1 MSLIGHVYSSGFK
14 LQYIIEGNGVPTIVV
29 GSSLYYSRTFSNNLR
44 NSLKLVFVDHRG
56 FSPPYDCKDTA
67 QFQLDA
73 LVDDIE
79 LVRKELGFDKIIV
92 IGHSG
97 HAFMALEYA
106 KKYPANVS
114 HVVMMCAGPN
124 LSQESHLA
132 TQRYLNDSVCPERKA
147 ALAENLARLPQ
158 EIEAAPEKAFITYC
172 LLMGPK
178 SWFDYNFDATK
189 LWEGVEVN
197 MAMFDYVWGEV
208 FRDIDIAKN
217 LDKLQAPVFLALGR
231 YDYLQPPAYL
241 WESVRDKFSNLT
253 IRIFEKSSHA
263 PQFEEP
269 ALFDKE
275 LVEWLFNVSIIMQSD
290 IQALSNAE

>member
-14 LQYIIEGNGVPTIVV
+14 LQYIVEGNGTPTIVV
-29 GSSLYYSRTFSNNLR
+29 GSSLYYSRTFSKNLR
-44 NSLKLVFVDHRG
+44 NSLKLAFVDHRG
-56 FSPPYDCKDTA
+56 FSPPYEAKDTFL
-67 QFQLDA
+67 FQLDS

-106 KKYPANVS
+106 KKYSVNVS
-114 HVVMMCAGPN
+114 HVVMMCAAPN
-124 LSQESHLA
+124 YSHEA
-132 TQRYLNDSVCPERKA
+132 HEAAQRYLNDSVCPERKA

-158 EIEAAPEKAFITYC
+158 AIEAAPEKAFITYC

-178 SWFDYNFDATK
+178 SWFDYNYDATK

-197 MAMFDYVWGEV
+197 MAMFDYVWGKV
-208 FRDIDIAKN
+208 FRDIDITKN
-217 LDKLQAPVFLALGR
+217 LDKLQVPVFLALGR
-231 YDYLQPPAYL
+231 YDCLIPPPYL
-241 WESVRDKFSNLT
+241 WEPIRDKFSNLT
-253 IRIFEKSSHA
+253 IRIFEKSGHA

-269 ALFDKE
+269 ELFDQE
-275 LVEWLFNVSIIMQSD
+275 LLEWLFN
-290 IQALSNAE
+290 N

>member
-1 MSLIGHVYSSGFK
+1 MSLRGHVYSSGFK
-14 LQYIIEGNGVPTIVV
+14 LQYIVEGNGTPTIVV

-56 FSPPYDCKDTA
+56 FSPPYDCKDIS
-67 QFQLDA
+67 QYQLDT

-114 HVVMMCAGPN
+114 HVVMMCVGPN
-124 LSQESHLA
+124 LSHEGHEA
-132 TQRYLNDSVCPERKA
+132 AQRYLNDSVCPERKA
-147 ALAENLARLPQ
+147 ALAQNLTRLPQ

-178 SWFDYNFDATK
+178 SWFDYNYDATK

-208 FRDIDIAKN
+208 FRDIDITEN

-231 YDYLQPPAYL
+231 YDYLVPPPYM
-241 WESVRDKFSNLT
+241 WEGVRDKFSNLT

-263 PQFEEP
+263 PQFANGTLLSYRV
-269 ALFDKE
+269 ALWRLRK
-275 LVEWLFNVSIIMQSD
+275 
-290 IQALSNAE
+290 

>member
-1 MSLIGHVYSSGFK
+1 MSLTGHVYSSGFK
-14 LQYIIEGNGVPTIVV
+14 LQYIVEGNGTPTIVV

-44 NSLKLVFVDHRG
+44 NRLKLAFVDHRG
-56 FSPPYDCKDTA
+56 FSPPYDAKDTSL
-67 QFQLDA
+67 FQLDS

-79 LVRKELGFDKIIV
+79 LVRKHLGFDKIIV

-114 HVVMMCAGPN
+114 HVVMMCEAPC
-124 LSQESHLA
+124 LSPEGHEA
-132 TQRYLNDSVCPERKA
+132 AQRYLNDSVCPERKA
-147 ALAENLARLPQ
+147 ALAQNLARLPQ
-158 EIEAAPEKAFITYC
+158 AIEAEPEKAFITYC

-178 SWFDYNFDATK
+178 YWFDYNYDATK

-208 FRDIDIAKN
+208 FRDIDIIEN
-217 LDKLQAPVFLALGR
+217 LDKLQAPVLVALGR
-231 YDYLQPPAYL
+231 YDYLVPPPYM
-241 WESVRDKFSNLT
+241 WEPIRDKFSNLT
-253 IRIFEKSSHA
+253 IRIFEKSGHA

-269 ALFDKE
+269 ELFDKE
-275 LVEWLFNVSIIMQSD
+275 LLEWLFN
-290 IQALSNAE
+290 N

>member
-1 MSLIGHVYSSGFK
+1 MSLTSHVYSSGFK
-14 LQYIIEGNGVPTIVV
+14 LQYIVEGNGAPTIVV

-44 NSLKLVFVDHRG
+44 NSLKLVFFDHRG
-56 FSPPYDCKDTA
+56 FSPPHDCKDTSLY
-67 QFQLDA
+67 QLDS

-79 LVRKELGFDKIIV
+79 LVRKELGFDKVIV

-114 HVVMMCAGPN
+114 HVVMMCIGPSY
-124 LSQESHLA
+124 SQEGHLA
-132 TQRYLNDSVCPERKA
+132 SLRYLNDSVCPERKA
-147 ALAENLARLPQ
+147 ALAKNLARLPQ
-158 EIEAAPEKAFITYC
+158 EIEAAPERAFITYC

-178 SWFDYNFDATK
+178 SWFDYNYDATK

-197 MAMFDYVWGEV
+197 MVMFDYVWGEV
-208 FRDIDIAKN
+208 FRDIDITEN
-217 LDKLQAPVFLALGR
+217 LDKLLSPVLLALGR
-231 YDYLQPPAYL
+231 YDYLVPPAYM

-269 ALFDKE
+269 ELFDKE
-275 LVEWLFNVSIIMQSD
+275 LSEWLFNS
-290 IQALSNAE
+290 

>member
-1 MSLIGHVYSSGFK
+1 MAYEIWRGKNMSLTGYVYSSGFK
-14 LQYIIEGNGVPTIVV
+14 LQYIVEGNGVPTIVV

-56 FSPPYDCKDTA
+56 FSPQNDCKDIS
-67 QFQLDA
+67 QYQLDT

-79 LVRKELGFDKIIV
+79 LIRKELGFDKVII

-114 HVVMMCAGPN
+114 HVVMMCVGP
-124 LSQESHLA
+124 SYSHEGHVA
-132 TQRYLNDSVCPERKA
+132 SERYLNDSVCPERKA
-147 ALAENLARLPQ
+147 ALASNLIRLPQ

-178 SWFDYNFDATK
+178 SWFDYNYDATK

-197 MAMFDYVWGEV
+197 MTMFDYVWGEV
-208 FRDIDIAKN
+208 FRDIDITEN
-217 LDKLQAPVFLALGR
+217 LDKLQAPLLLALGR
-231 YDYLQPPAYL
+231 YDYFVPPPYM
-241 WESVRDKFSNLT
+241 WEPIRDKFSNLT

-269 ALFDKE
+269 ELFDKE
-275 LVEWLFNVSIIMQSD
+275 LLEWLFKS
-290 IQALSNAE
+290 

>member
-1 MSLIGHVYSSGFK
+1 MSLRGHVYSSGFK
-14 LQYIIEGNGVPTIVV
+14 LQYIVEGNGVPTIVV

-56 FSPPYDCKDTA
+56 FSPQNDCKDIS
-67 QFQLDA
+67 QYQLDL

-114 HVVMMCAGPN
+114 HVVMMCVGPN
-124 LSQESHLA
+124 YSHEGHLA
-132 TQRYLNDSVCPERKA
+132 AQRYLNDSVCPERKA
-147 ALAENLARLPQ
+147 ALASNLARLPQ

-178 SWFDYNFDATK
+178 SWFDYNYDATE

-208 FRDIDIAKN
+208 FRDIDITEN
-217 LDKLQAPVFLALGR
+217 LDKLQAPVLLALGR
-231 YDYLQPPAYL
+231 YDYLVPPPYM
-241 WESVRDKFSNLT
+241 WEASKRQV
-253 IRIFEKSSHA
+253 
-263 PQFEEP
+263 Q
-269 ALFDKE
+269 
-275 LVEWLFNVSIIMQSD
+275 
-290 IQALSNAE
+290 

>member
-1 MSLIGHVYSSGFK
+1 M
-14 LQYIIEGNGVPTIVV
+14 
-29 GSSLYYSRTFSNNLR
+29 
-44 NSLKLVFVDHRG
+44 VFVDHRG

-67 QFQLDA
+67 QFQLDS
-73 LVDDIE
+73 LIDDIE

-92 IGHSG
+92 MGHSG

-114 HVVMMCAGPN
+114 HLVMMCAGPN
-124 LSQESHLA
+124 LSHEAHLA
-132 TQRYLNDSVCPERKA
+132 AQRYLNDSVCPERKA
-147 ALAENLARLPQ
+147 ALAQSLTRLPQ

-178 SWFDYNFDATK
+178 SWFDYNYDATK
-189 LWEGVEVN
+189 LWEGVEVSMAMFDYVWGKVFRDINITENLDQLQAPVFLALGRYDYLQPPPHMWEGVEVN

-208 FRDIDIAKN
+208 FRDIDITEN
-217 LDKLQAPVFLALGR
+217 LDKLLSPVLLALGR
-231 YDYLQPPAYL
+231 YDYLVPPPYM
-241 WESVRDKFSNLT
+241 WEGVRDKFNNLT

-269 ALFDKE
+269 ELFDKE
-275 LVEWLFNVSIIMQSD
+275 LIEWLFNS
-290 IQALSNAE
+290 

>member
-1 MSLIGHVYSSGFK
+1 MSLRGYVYSSGFK
-14 LQYIIEGNGVPTIVV
+14 LQYIVEGKGVPAIVV

-67 QFQLDA
+67 QFQLDR
-73 LVDDIE
+73 LSDDIE
-79 LVRKELGFDKIIV
+79 LVRKELGFDQIIV

-106 KKYPANVS
+106 KKYPAHVS
-114 HVVMMCAGPN
+114 HVVMICAGPN
-124 LSQESHLA
+124 LSQEGHLA
-132 TQRYLNDSVCPERKA
+132 AQRYLNDSVCPERKA

-172 LLMGPK
+172 LLMAPK

-208 FRDIDIAKN
+208 FRDIDITQN

-275 LVEWLFNVSIIMQSD
+275 LVEWLFNG
-290 IQALSNAE
+290 